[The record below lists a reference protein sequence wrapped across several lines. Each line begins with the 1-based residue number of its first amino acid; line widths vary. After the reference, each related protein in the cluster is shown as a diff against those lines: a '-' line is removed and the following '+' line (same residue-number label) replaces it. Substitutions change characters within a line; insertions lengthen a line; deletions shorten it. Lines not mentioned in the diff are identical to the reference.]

1 MLIRATTEEFMS
13 LSQDEL
19 EDTLFLDLKQ
29 IRDRNLDIADYA
41 GLLRLCGIMKKNLPD
56 AEQRGSFFYL
66 PFAAKLQRAERLW
79 YIESQKTGLPY
90 IDKGFFR
97 MYSDEKRALD
107 ALQDL
112 GCTEASVSSF
122 AKPDLQEELDDLIY
136 RKGFRFAKFNDEIEL
151 SLAEFL
157 PPSDT
162 RSLRNPAVEFGFA
175 YLKQL
180 SGDPKYEHLLP
191 ALYGRIADAVMR
203 SSLIVPVE
211 KKPDGSLAY
220 ARIASESG
228 KYLYI
233 VFTSTDKFLD
243 YQKDIRT
250 PFTRFVHN
258 YDLLSE
264 LVKNSED
271 AFGLIINPSTDSFI
285 ADSAFFS
292 YIDAEISKT
301 NYYNPTSW
309 IKVKPVYKLVNP
321 DEKTSEV
328 LNKFLDDMVDVDH
341 AWVRSREQLGHHVL
355 EVVIEFFKNAD
366 HSGDFEEW
374 SAVLHPLLKAE
385 KVEFLDISDAP
396 DVKSSA
402 PFYEA

>member
-66 PFAAKLQRAERLW
+66 TFAAKLQRAERLW

-136 RKGFRFAKFNDEIEL
+136 RKGFRFAKFNDEIEM
-151 SLAEFL
+151 SLADIL

-180 SGDPKYEHLLP
+180 TGDSKYEHLLP

-258 YDLLSE
+258 YARKS
-264 LVKNSED
+264 
-271 AFGLIINPSTDSFI
+271 ARPTTITRPPGL
-285 ADSAFFS
+285 
-292 YIDAEISKT
+292 
-301 NYYNPTSW
+301 
-309 IKVKPVYKLVNP
+309 
-321 DEKTSEV
+321 
-328 LNKFLDDMVDVDH
+328 
-341 AWVRSREQLGHHVL
+341 R
-355 EVVIEFFKNAD
+355 
-366 HSGDFEEW
+366 
-374 SAVLHPLLKAE
+374 
-385 KVEFLDISDAP
+385 
-396 DVKSSA
+396 
-402 PFYEA
+402 